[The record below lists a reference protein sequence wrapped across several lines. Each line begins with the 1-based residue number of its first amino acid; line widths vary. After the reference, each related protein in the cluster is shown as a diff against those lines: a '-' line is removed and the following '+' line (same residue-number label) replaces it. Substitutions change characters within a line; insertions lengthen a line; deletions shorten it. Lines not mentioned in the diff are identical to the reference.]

1 MSGTEA
7 ARPAGFVIVPTTSAD
22 PRAAAIL
29 AEYLAMRRAAWPAER
44 GTWDV
49 PMPDPATFAP
59 PRGSF
64 VVAWHGG
71 AEPQVVGGGGVRLLD
86 PDRAELKHLYL
97 REEVRGHG
105 WGRELLTAL
114 EREAVRLGAS
124 TAVLDTNDTLPA
136 AASLYRSAGYVEVE
150 RYNDNPNATHWFAK
164 ALEA

>member
-1 MSGTEA
+1 MSGA
-7 ARPAGFVIVPTTSAD
+7 GSGRPPGPVITPTTLAD

-29 AEYLAMRRAAWPAER
+29 AEYLAMRRATWPAER
-44 GTWDV
+44 GTWEV
-49 PMPDPATFAP
+49 PMPDPAVFAP

-71 AEPQVVGGGGVRLLD
+71 PVPQVVGCGGVRLLD
-86 PDRAELKHLYL
+86 PERAEVKHLYL
-97 REEVRGHG
+97 REQVRGRG
-105 WGRELLTAL
+105 WGRALLVAL

-136 AASLYRSAGYVEVE
+136 AASLYRSAGYTEVE

-164 ALEA
+164 ALEV